1 MYLKMMLAHHN
12 CVSWLPPTMQNVR
25 FAPIAEIDFTAPSTK
40 RKRQSMCAESQ
51 ERISQSP
58 RTSVPAPTNEE
69 LATFH
74 EALSKTG
81 KPALLSLHLK
91 YSDAY
96 ILDHTKLSTPL
107 SSLFNERCSEL
118 LYPELLV
125 ECEKAFE

>member
-1 MYLKMMLAHHN
+1 
-12 CVSWLPPTMQNVR
+12 MQKVQ
-25 FAPIAEIDFTAPSTK
+25 FAPIAEIYFTAPRTK

-51 ERISQSP
+51 EVFRSP
-58 RTSVPAPTNEE
+58 RTSVPSPTNEE

-118 LYPELLV
+118 LYPELLIQ
-125 ECEKAFE
+125 CEEAFNRIQVI